1 MEKSIREQKILLSAL
16 LDSTGAPVAADND
29 IESLKRRIAT
39 VDKQIH
45 GADARL
51 TASKPELLLSRY
63 SSRMRQLS
71 DLADHQR
78 SMRKEIDFTLNTTIK
93 DLEKQVARET
103 EKLNQKEQELARIR
117 DSKAS
122 GSTNTSLYN
131 PSMTEADRIRSKAQ
145 AMIAARLNKTSYVES
160 TGAES
165 KKVEMAIEERDRQ
178 LQRQVA
184 RIDDLRSD
192 LRKALDGSIEASD
205 LERNEK
211 HLKEQRMFEDGLFV
225 SEELSDFIDSLRRDR
240 AKKAGE
246 QRSFNGVGKYGPP
259 PATPPLPRQ
268 YSPAPPPLPASK
280 SLRTP
285 SSSRLA
291 APPPIPT
298 SLRPE
303 TPRSAEAIKAE
314 AHRRIDEKRMSLQA
328 FQLMTPP
335 ALPDTTQE
343 SQLED
348 AHYKQQLLEA
358 EKAAQAKLREAERQ
372 AQIRLAEFN
381 KRKEDAETSRLAAE
395 EEERRL
401 KQEDERKALEEEE
414 ERLERERVEL
424 EKKKKAEEE
433 QRLIQEELEKERLRI
448 EQEKQKIE
456 REEQE
461 ARERQ
466 KKLEEETRAAEKAK
480 EEEAE
485 RLRRAQEELVRAKE
499 AEEARRRELE
509 AAEKERLRLEAEKV
523 AAERR
528 RQEEMDRQRKA
539 AAAEEEEKRQKLAAA
554 EEEKRQQIIE
564 QAKEEG
570 IWSTDLNREERRTRN
585 STDFSQAKH
594 FPTSFSFDGTPSP
607 LAKETSDDESESDSE
622 FATESEPETE
632 VPETNTT
639 AGTAGFGTDL
649 DDEVDFR
656 TSKFYHCCR

>member
-1 MEKSIREQKILLSAL
+1 
-16 LDSTGAPVAADND
+16 
-29 IESLKRRIAT
+29 
-39 VDKQIH
+39 
-45 GADARL
+45 
-51 TASKPELLLSRY
+51 
-63 SSRMRQLS
+63 
-71 DLADHQR
+71 
-78 SMRKEIDFTLNTTIK
+78 MRKEIDFTLNTTIK

-117 DSKAS
+117 DLKAS

-178 LQRQVA
+178 LQRQIA
-184 RIDDLRSD
+184 RIDALRSD

-285 SSSRLA
+285 SSSRPA

-314 AHRRIDEKRMSLQA
+314 AHRRIDEKRMSLQSL
-328 FQLMTPP
+328 QPMTPP
-335 ALPDTTQE
+335 ALPDTTQA

-348 AHYKQQLLEA
+348 AQYKQQLLEA

-381 KRKEDAETSRLAAE
+381 KRKEDTETARLAAE
-395 EEERRL
+395 EEKRRL
-401 KQEDERKALEEEE
+401 KQEAERKALAEEE

-433 QRLIQEELEKERLRI
+433 QRLIQEELEKERQRI

-509 AAEKERLRLEAEKV
+509 AAEKERQRLEAEKV

-528 RQEEMDRQRKA
+528 RQEELDRQRKA
-539 AAAEEEEKRQKLAAA
+539 AAEEEERQKLAAA
-554 EEEKRQQIIE
+554 EEEKRRQIIE
-564 QAKEEG
+564 QAQEEG

-585 STDFSQAKH
+585 STDFSQAKQ
-594 FPTSFSFDGTPSP
+594 FPPSFTFDSTPSP
-607 LAKETSDDESESDSE
+607 LAKETSDNDSESESE
-622 FATESEPETE
+622 FATESESEPETE
-632 VPETNTT
+632 VQETNTT

-656 TSKFYHCCR
+656 TSKFYRWLWIMCISRWSSFTHYPLPWFW

>member
-1 MEKSIREQKILLSAL
+1 
-16 LDSTGAPVAADND
+16 
-29 IESLKRRIAT
+29 
-39 VDKQIH
+39 
-45 GADARL
+45 
-51 TASKPELLLSRY
+51 
-63 SSRMRQLS
+63 MRQLS

-184 RIDDLRSD
+184 RIDDVRSD

-280 SLRTP
+280 TLRTP
-285 SSSRLA
+285 TSSR
-291 APPPIPT
+291 PPPIPT

-314 AHRRIDEKRMSLQA
+314 AHRRIDEKRMSLQTLQPMA
-328 FQLMTPP
+328 PP
-335 ALPDTTQE
+335 TLPGTTQE

-348 AHYKQQLLEA
+348 AQYKQQLLEA

-381 KRKEDAETSRLAAE
+381 KRKEDAETSRLAAA

-401 KQEDERKALEEEE
+401 KQEAERKALEEEE

-433 QRLIQEELEKERLRI
+433 QRLIQEELEKERQRI

-480 EEEAE
+480 EVEAE

-509 AAEKERLRLEAEKV
+509 AAEKERQRVEAEKV

-528 RQEEMDRQRKA
+528 RQEELDRQRKA
-539 AAAEEEEKRQKLAAA
+539 AAEEEEQQRQKRAAEEEEKRQ
-554 EEEKRQQIIE
+554 QMIE

-656 TSKFYHCCR
+656 TSKFYDCRGSFCISS